1 MLLGSVST
9 CFLTYNLTLF
19 AIFHRK
25 KRHSVWILEFNLFL
39 LFFSRINNR
48 ISAGEILE
56 HPFIENFALSEAE
69 IALKPIIEVEEPIE
83 EVKQDEAIE
92 VVEEFERMKLPTEI
106 LEGND
111 DTGYHPFDYPSE
123 NEMAYGQFRKHPNF
137 QYFQK
142 INFSKYP
149 CTFPLFF
156 IFLIRF

>member
-1 MLLGSVST
+1 M
-9 CFLTYNLTLF
+9 
-19 AIFHRK
+19 
-25 KRHSVWILEFNLFL
+25 

-142 INFSKYP
+142 NNFSKCP
-149 CTFPLFF
+149 CTFPLFSF
-156 IFLIRF
+156 FLLDFKLFSVPTTKSAHPYSGHANEHQPRDRATQNSGFN